1 MYWDYFMKN
10 IYVQGIFP
18 SKKAKE
24 KIHYANF
31 YTKYHDSVLS

>member
-1 MYWDYFMKN
+1 MYWDNLMKN
-10 IYVQGIFP
+10 IYVLGTFP

-31 YTKYHDSVLS
+31 DTKYHDSVLS